1 MIKARGMQGIEF
13 IVTEQ
18 GGKEKLED
26 LILEPLVKYIND
38 RAGSKIVKVREQNEP
53 SFFEKS
59 YKRTIKTATNN

>member
-1 MIKARGMQGIEF
+1 MSKGRGIKGIKF

-53 SFFEKS
+53 SFFENS
-59 YKRTIKTATNN
+59 CKRSIKTAINS